1 MHSIKNI
8 SEINKIDT
16 QSRADAYNRRK
27 RLIVRVIII
36 FKVWMHL
43 KVFLKKN
50 HWTGFKKTKKKTGFF
65 QPCKACHVGATPG
78 VTRAMQEVQLDSKI
92 RSVLNHNK
100 PVP

>member
-8 SEINKIDT
+8 SEKNKIDT

-50 HWTGFKKTKKKTGFF
+50 HWAGFKKKQKKHRFF
-65 QPCKACHVGATPG
+65 PTLQGVPRGRHARRHQGHAGGSARQQDQVSSQP
-78 VTRAMQEVQLDSKI
+78 
-92 RSVLNHNK
+92 
-100 PVP
+100 